1 MPRKPSKL
9 DRLQIPEPC
18 SVGWENMTGDDR
30 SRFCSA
36 CNKHVYDLSAGT
48 RRRAEAI
55 IATSRGNL
63 CARIVRRAD
72 GSIATADD
80 LVTPLPRLY
89 QLHSR
94 RASPLAGAVVSALLA
109 FSPIATAQTQPV
121 QEQTVTTQAQDGDK
135 KPQDTSAGTTARL
148 SGTVVDSQ
156 GAVIAGAKVSL
167 LVDGVAEVMSIAT
180 TSEEGTFLYESLQAA
195 VYRLKIEAPGFSVTE
210 VRDIDLTQVPQ
221 CQVQVPLTVSLTAG
235 ALGGSIAV
243 SSPQPLRTL
252 YKESD
257 LIVIATVGQTRKV
270 ETEDERSL
278 MKTALT
284 VSSTLKG
291 KAKATVY
298 VYHWVYKDEF
308 HEFAAGNKLL
318 LFLQQREGEDGR
330 QQGYEVDDV
339 SYGVKQL
346 ADADLSVYRQRIEE
360 LVRLVQK
367 AKPDKGEIVE
377 WLVRCAEHPAT
388 RFEGAYELARG
399 VETLSAEED
408 VSDEDTDEE
417 DEESSTEA
425 AAKDISEDDAAND
438 VEAGEE
444 EEEED
449 DLGKLAS
456 LLSRAQKDRLL
467 QALYDTAELK
477 TGDEQLIRLARL
489 WQDTR
494 LQSFLIAQ
502 LRRVQY
508 DPTQFSVTLASTLAE
523 LLDDDDITSLA
534 DEYQELVYD
543 QLEAEQTEE
552 ESDSTDS
559 EAGEKA
565 GENEEEAEEVKVKF
579 GSVEGKQ
586 QRSEALKKFLAAVE
600 RHTEPKSEVA
610 PLKMDTVP

>member
-109 FSPIATAQTQPV
+109 FSPVAAAQTQSV
-121 QEQTVTTQAQDGDK
+121 QEQTVTRQAQDDK
-135 KPQDTSAGTTARL
+135 QKPQDTSAGTTAKL
-148 SGTVVDSQ
+148 SGTVVDVT

-167 LVDGVAEVMSIAT
+167 MSEGAAEVLSIAT
-180 TSEEGTFLYESLQAA
+180 TSEAGTFQFNLQEGIYAVKVESQGFSLYEVPGIKLEQSQQ
-195 VYRLKIEAPGFSVTE
+195 RSIEVKME
-210 VRDIDLTQVPQ
+210 VGSAGSGII
-221 CQVQVPLTVSLTAG
+221 VSY
-235 ALGGSIAV
+235 
-243 SSPQPLRTL
+243 PKPLRAL
-252 YKESD
+252 YRESD
-257 LIVIATVGQTRKV
+257 LIVIATVGNAKKV
-270 ETEDERSL
+270 ASEDERSL

-318 LFLQQREGEDGR
+318 LFLQKREAEDGR

-346 ADADLSVYRQRIEE
+346 ADADLGVYQQRIEE
-360 LVRLVQK
+360 LARLLQK

-408 VSDEDTDEE
+408 VSDEDADEE
-417 DEESSTEA
+417 DDESSTEA
-425 AAKDISEDDAAND
+425 AAKDISEDDAAD
-438 VEAGEE
+438 DSEDGDEE
-444 EEEED
+444 EGDGGSEFE
-449 DLGKLAS
+449 KLAS

-467 QALYDTAELK
+467 EALYDTAELK
-477 TGDEQLIRLARL
+477 DGDSQLIRLARL
-489 WQDTR
+489 WKDAR

-543 QLEAEQTEE
+543 QLEAEQAEE

-600 RHTEPKSEVA
+600 RHTEPK
-610 PLKMDTVP
+610 TGQ